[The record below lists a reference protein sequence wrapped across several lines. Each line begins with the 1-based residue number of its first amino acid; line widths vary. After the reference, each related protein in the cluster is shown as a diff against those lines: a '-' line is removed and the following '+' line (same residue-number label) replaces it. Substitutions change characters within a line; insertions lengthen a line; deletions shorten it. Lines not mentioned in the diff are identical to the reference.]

1 MLEYPTSTQAADNT
15 TTAYPQRR
23 VCWPHLRFR
32 TCTMAGIMRTLVT
45 ALVGCLVS
53 SVSLLAQVPVVTSIQ
68 NPASNILPGQPN
80 FGIPQGSIFVLYGS
94 GLGPSTISIAPT
106 LPYSTT
112 LGGTSITVTAG
123 GLTFSPYIIYT
134 LNTQVAAVMPSNVVL
149 GSATIKVTEFGLTSA
164 PFSTTIVQNNFGVST
179 VNQTGTGAA
188 VLTYPIASAP
198 FYAVVSST
206 NSAIPGNTYT
216 MWGTG
221 LGPATGGNSD
231 NNVNAYANVGPQ
243 VTVLVGG
250 ISAAVTYYGRS
261 PGAGPGLDQINFTIP
276 AGLTGCNVSLVVQ
289 TTGTPA
295 TLSNNTTVPIS
306 ANGGVCT
313 DANSIQAATWA
324 PLLAMSG
331 GINLSFFQL
340 SQTSS
345 TLYSGS
351 TPTTKVSSLAI
362 ADFIHFT
369 QAQLTSQYQT
379 LFAQNVSLG
388 SCAVTV
394 NLGASSGTTVNYTG
408 LNAGQS
414 VNLNSFTGAVLPLGE
429 QPAVGFYQTAGNVV
443 FPTGTYTISDGTGGT
458 GVGVIGNVGFSVPT
472 YTTWSNETTLATN
485 PIIRANGVSVTWTG
499 GTSSGYIDIQGS
511 APFGNGNSYSVNFEC
526 AAPASAGQFT
536 VPASVLLALPA
547 NPGSLQVEN
556 NIPGLVTVPGMN
568 IGAVA
573 TDNIA
578 STSVTWN

>member
-1 MLEYPTSTQAADNT
+1 
-15 TTAYPQRR
+15 
-23 VCWPHLRFR
+23 
-32 TCTMAGIMRTLVT
+32 MRTLIAAV
-45 ALVGCLVS
+45 LGCLIG

-94 GLGPSTISIAPT
+94 GMGPSTISIAPS

-123 GLTFSPYIIYT
+123 GLTFNPYIIYT
-134 LNTQVAAVMPSNVVL
+134 LSTQVAAVMPSNVTL

-164 PFSTTIVQNNFGVST
+164 AFSATIVQNNFGIST
-179 VNQTGTGAA
+179 VNTSGTGAA
-188 VLTYPIASAP
+188 VLTDANYKVI
-198 FYAVVSST
+198 SST
-206 NSAIPGNTYT
+206 NSAIPGNTYA

-231 NNVNAYANVGPQ
+231 NNANAFANVGPP

-250 ISAAVTYYGRS
+250 VSASVTYYGRS

-276 AGLTGCNVSLVVQ
+276 PGLSGCNVSLVVQ

-313 DANSIQAATWA
+313 DPSSIQASTWA
-324 PLLAMSG
+324 PLLAMSS
-331 GINLSFFQL
+331 GINLSFFEL
-340 SQTSS
+340 SSNTA
-345 TLYSGS
+345 TTYSGS
-351 TPTTKVSSLAI
+351 TPTTKITSVAA
-362 ADFIHFT
+362 ADFLHFT
-369 QAQLTSQYQT
+369 QAQLTSQYQS
-379 LFAQNVSLG
+379 LYSQNVSLG

-394 NLGASSGTTVNYTG
+394 NLGGTSTSTASSTG

-414 VNLNSFTGAVLPLGE
+414 VNVNSFTGQVLPLGA
-429 QPAVGFYQTAGNVV
+429 QPAVGFYATAGSSL
-443 FPTGTYTISDGTGGT
+443 FPAGNYTVSDGAGGT
-458 GVGVIGNVGFSVPT
+458 GVGTIGNVAFSVPS
-472 YTTWSNETTLATN
+472 YVTWSNEATLATT
-485 PIIRANGVSVTWTG
+485 PIVRANGVTLTWTG
-499 GTSSGYIDIQGS
+499 GTSSGFIDIQGS
-511 APFGNGNSYSVNFEC
+511 IGFGNGNSYSVNFEC

-536 VPASVLLALPA
+536 VPASVLLAFPTG
-547 NPGSLQVEN
+547 PGSLQLQD
-556 NIPGLVTVPGMN
+556 NITGQVTVPGMN
-568 IGAVA
+568 IGV
-573 TDNIA
+573 TYTTNIS

>member
-1 MLEYPTSTQAADNT
+1 
-15 TTAYPQRR
+15 
-23 VCWPHLRFR
+23 
-32 TCTMAGIMRTLVT
+32 MRTLVT
-45 ALVGCLVS
+45 AVLGCLIG

-80 FGIPQGSIFVLYGS
+80 FGIAQGSIFVLYGS
-94 GLGPSTISIAPT
+94 GMGPSTISLAPS
-106 LPYSTT
+106 LPYQTS

-134 LNTQVAAVMPSNVVL
+134 LSTQVVAVMPSNVVV
-149 GSATIKVTEFGLTSA
+149 GSATIKVTSFGLTSA
-164 PFSTTIVQNNFGVST
+164 GFATTIVQNNFGVST

-188 VLTYPIASAP
+188 VITDANYKVIT
-198 FYAVVSST
+198 ST

-221 LGPATGGNSD
+221 LGPAAGSNSD
-231 NNVNAYANVGPQ
+231 NNANGFANVGPQ

-250 ISAAVTYYGRS
+250 ISANVTYYGRS

-276 AGLTGCNVSLVVQ
+276 AGLTGCNVSIVVQ

-313 DANSIQAATWA
+313 DANSIQTSTWV

-331 GINLSFFQL
+331 GINVSFFQL
-340 SQTSS
+340 SSTTS
-345 TLYSGS
+345 TVYSNS
-351 TPTTKVSSLAI
+351 TPTTKISSLAL
-362 ADFIHFT
+362 ADFIQFT

-379 LFAQNVSLG
+379 LFAQKVSLG

-394 NLGASSGTTVNYTG
+394 NLGASSTTTSYTG

-414 VNLNSFTGAVLPLGE
+414 VNLNSFTGQVLPLGA
-429 QPAVGFYQTAGNVV
+429 QPAVGLYQTAGSVV
-443 FPTGTYTISDGTGGT
+443 FPAGNYTISDGTGGT
-458 GVGVIGNVGFSVPT
+458 GVGVIGNVGFSVPS
-472 YTTWSNETTLATN
+472 YVTWTNQTTLATT
-485 PIIRANGVSVTWTG
+485 PIIRANGVTLTWTG

-511 APFGNGNSYSVNFEC
+511 VGFGNGNSYSVNFEC

-536 VPASVLLALPA
+536 IPANVLLAFPVG
-547 NPGSLQVEN
+547 NGSLQLEDSV
-556 NIPGLVTVPGMN
+556 GSLVTVPGMN
-568 IGAVA
+568 LGPVGTNSI
-573 TDNIA
+573 T
-578 STSVTWN
+578 STSVVWN